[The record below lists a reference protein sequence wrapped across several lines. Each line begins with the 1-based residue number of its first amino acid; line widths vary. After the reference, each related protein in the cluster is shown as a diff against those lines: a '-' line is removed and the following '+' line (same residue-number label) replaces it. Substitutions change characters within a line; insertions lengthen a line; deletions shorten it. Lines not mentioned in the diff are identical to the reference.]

1 MTVKRLGLYLLAAI
15 VVIFLVAY
23 TTTYTLR
30 FTEIGVKTTFGKAD
44 ADSVKKDPGLGF
56 KLPSPAQSVTT
67 YDIRPRISQVKLETQ
82 QTKDSRQIVVESY
95 CVWRVTDA
103 LKFYQRFNSAGS
115 RTNDQYKVADETVKS
130 NLRSAMG
137 AVSRYEMGQL
147 FSADP
152 KSDGLGSLEKD
163 ILAALKVVKGSDTD
177 VPLSEMGLEVV
188 DVGISQVSLPQE
200 TTSKVFDRMAA
211 VQERKAKE
219 ISAQA
224 ESRATSIKTR
234 AEQDSRR
241 IEAFAKQLAAEIMRK
256 GDEEA
261 KPFYDQMKSNPR
273 LAQFLIECQMLKE
286 VYGKQETQIV
296 VPVNFPGLRL
306 LKPDAVGEVLQNG
319 QIQPPGVKSGGA
331 K

>member
-1 MTVKRLGLYLLAAI
+1 VKRLGLYLLAAI
-15 VVIFLVAY
+15 VVLFLLAY
-23 TTTYTLR
+23 TSTYTIR
-30 FTEIGVKTTFGKAD
+30 FTEAGVKTTLGKAD
-44 ADSVKKDPGLGF
+44 AGSVKSTPGLGF
-56 KLPSPAQSVTT
+56 KLPSPVETVTT

-95 CVWRVTDA
+95 CVWKVTDP
-103 LKFYQRFNSAGS
+103 LKFFQRFNSAGS
-115 RTNDQYKVADETVKS
+115 RTADQFKLADETVKS

-137 AVSRYEMGQL
+137 AVSRYEMGEL
-147 FSADP
+147 FSGDP
-152 KSDGLGSLEKD
+152 KADGLGQLEKD
-163 ILAALKVVKGSDTD
+163 ILRALKTSGTAAGEIT
-177 VPLSEMGLEVV
+177 LATMGLEVM

-200 TTSKVFDRMAA
+200 TTNKVFERMAA

-224 ESRATSIKTR
+224 DSRATSIRTR
-234 AEQDSRR
+234 AEQDARR

-286 VYGKQETQIV
+286 VYGKQETQLVI
-296 VPVNFPGLRL
+296 PVNFPGLRL
-306 LKPDAVGEVLQNG
+306 LKPDAVNDVLKNG
-319 QIQPPGVKSGGA
+319 QIQPPSAGGVK
-331 K
+331 

>member
-1 MTVKRLGLYLLAAI
+1 LYLLAAI
-15 VVIFLVAY
+15 VVLFLLAY
-23 TTTYTLR
+23 TSTYTIR
-30 FTEIGVKTTFGKAD
+30 FTEAGVKTTLGKAD
-44 ADSVKKDPGLGF
+44 AGSVKSTPGLGF
-56 KLPSPAQSVTT
+56 KLPSPVETVTT

-95 CVWRVTDA
+95 CVWKVTDP
-103 LKFYQRFNSAGS
+103 LKFFQRFNSAGS
-115 RTNDQYKVADETVKS
+115 RTADQFKLADETVKS

-137 AVSRYEMGQL
+137 AVSRYEMGEL
-147 FSADP
+147 FSGDP
-152 KSDGLGSLEKD
+152 KADGLGQLEKD
-163 ILAALKVVKGSDTD
+163 ILRALKTSGTAAGEIT
-177 VPLSEMGLEVV
+177 LATMGLEVM

-200 TTSKVFDRMAA
+200 TTNKVFERMAA

-224 ESRATSIKTR
+224 DSRATSIRTR
-234 AEQDSRR
+234 AEQDARR

-286 VYGKQETQIV
+286 VYGKQETQLVI
-296 VPVNFPGLRL
+296 PVNFPGLRL
-306 LKPDAVGEVLQNG
+306 LKPDAVNDVLKNG
-319 QIQPPGVKSGGA
+319 QIQPPSAGGVK
-331 K
+331 

>member
-1 MTVKRLGLYLLAAI
+1 MKRLGLYLLAAI
-15 VVIFLVAY
+15 VVLFLLAY
-23 TTTYTLR
+23 TSTYTIR
-30 FTEIGVKTTFGKAD
+30 FTEAGVKTTLGKAD
-44 ADSVKKDPGLGF
+44 ASSVKSTPGLGF
-56 KLPSPAQSVTT
+56 KLPSPVESVTT

-95 CVWRVTDA
+95 CVWKVTDP
-103 LKFYQRFNSAGS
+103 LKFFQRFNSAGS
-115 RTNDQYKVADETVKS
+115 RTADQFKLADETVKS

-147 FSADP
+147 FSGDP
-152 KSDGLGSLEKD
+152 KADGLGALEKD
-163 ILAALKVVKGSDTD
+163 ILLALKTSGTAAGEIT
-177 VPLSEMGLEVV
+177 LATMGLEVM

-200 TTSKVFDRMAA
+200 TTNKVFERMAA

-224 ESRATSIKTR
+224 DSRATSIRTR
-234 AEQDSRR
+234 AEQDARR

-286 VYGKQETQIV
+286 VYGKQETQLV

-306 LKPDAVGEVLQNG
+306 LKPDAVNDVLKNG
-319 QIQPPGVKSGGA
+319 QIQPANAGGVK
-331 K
+331 

>member
-1 MTVKRLGLYLLAAI
+1 MKRLGLYLLAAI
-15 VVIFLVAY
+15 VVLFLLAY
-23 TTTYTLR
+23 TSTYTIR
-30 FTEIGVKTTFGKAD
+30 FTEAGVKTTLGKAD
-44 ADSVKKDPGLGF
+44 ASSVKSTPGLGF
-56 KLPSPAQSVTT
+56 KLPSPVETVTT

-95 CVWRVTDA
+95 CVWKVTDP
-103 LKFYQRFNSAGS
+103 LKFFQRFNSAGS
-115 RTNDQYKVADETVKS
+115 RTADQFKLADETVKS

-147 FSADP
+147 FSGDP
-152 KSDGLGSLEKD
+152 KADGLGALEKD
-163 ILAALKVVKGSDTD
+163 ILLALKTSGTAAGEIT
-177 VPLSEMGLEVV
+177 LATMGLEVM

-200 TTSKVFDRMAA
+200 TTNKVFERMAA

-224 ESRATSIKTR
+224 DSRATSIRTR
-234 AEQDSRR
+234 AEQDAKR

-286 VYGKQETQIV
+286 VYGKQETQLVI
-296 VPVNFPGLRL
+296 PVNFPGLRL
-306 LKPDAVGEVLQNG
+306 LKPDAVNEVLKNG
-319 QIQPPGVKSGGA
+319 QIQPANAGGVK
-331 K
+331 

>member
-1 MTVKRLGLYLLAAI
+1 MKRLGLYLLAAI
-15 VVIFLVAY
+15 VVLFLLAY
-23 TTTYTLR
+23 TSTYTIR
-30 FTEIGVKTTFGKAD
+30 FTEAGVKTTLGKAD
-44 ADSVKKDPGLGF
+44 AGSVKSTPGLGF
-56 KLPSPAQSVTT
+56 KLPSPVETVTT

-95 CVWRVTDA
+95 CVWKVTDP
-103 LKFYQRFNSAGS
+103 LKFFQRFNSAGS
-115 RTNDQYKVADETVKS
+115 RTADQFKLADETVKS

-137 AVSRYEMGQL
+137 AVSRYEMGEL
-147 FSADP
+147 FSGDP
-152 KSDGLGSLEKD
+152 KADGLGQLEKD
-163 ILAALKVVKGSDTD
+163 ILRALKTSGTAAGEIT
-177 VPLSEMGLEVV
+177 LATMGLEVM

-200 TTSKVFDRMAA
+200 TTNKVFERMAA

-224 ESRATSIKTR
+224 DSRATSIRTR
-234 AEQDSRR
+234 AEQDARR

-286 VYGKQETQIV
+286 VYGKQETQLVI
-296 VPVNFPGLRL
+296 PVNFPGLRL
-306 LKPDAVGEVLQNG
+306 LKPDAVNDVLKNG
-319 QIQPPGVKSGGA
+319 QIQPPSAGGVK
-331 K
+331 